1 MTHMNPRRR
10 QFMAAILALAIAVP
24 AMAVAMDWRNSPD
37 ELINRPVGPYA
48 CLPSA
53 PSCDIGL

>member
-1 MTHMNPRRR
+1 MV
-10 QFMAAILALAIAVP
+10 AILALAIAVP